1 MFKDTFLFMCHAFT
15 YTLYKQS
22 RILRS
27 LFLSN
32 TQQTSYTHMTLFIFI
47 EKSIFASIKDK
58 QYRKQ
63 QEKRVKKVKNCVSR
77 LVCRHREELLVAII
91 NNVEQCL
98 RKKHTQKSIY
108 LNLDTK
114 SKQEES
120 KKKQHVRCKKITVLT
135 TKIKINRILM
145 RCLHVITR
153 KRLTDVMFF
162 GSRVY

>member
-1 MFKDTFLFMCHAFT
+1 MCHAFT

-32 TQQTSYTHMTLFIFI
+32 TQQTTYTHMTLFIFI

-98 RKKHTQKSIY
+98 RKKHTQKEY
-108 LNLDTK
+108 LPKFRHEIKTRR
-114 SKQEES
+114 KQEE
-120 KKKQHVRCKKITVLT
+120 T
-135 TKIKINRILM
+135 TCEMQKNNSTYDKNQ
-145 RCLHVITR
+145 
-153 KRLTDVMFF
+153 D
-162 GSRVY
+162 